1 MISKKSLLNFFKFLL
16 FLSIG
21 VVILYLVY
29 RSQNAA
35 FQADCALKEIP
46 AAECSLLDKV
56 WADFR
61 SVNPFW
67 ILMIFLA
74 YAVSNISRAIRWNM
88 LLGAMG
94 YRPKFINALLTIII
108 GYFANLGLPRMGEI
122 VRAGSMA
129 RYERI
134 PLEKV
139 IGTIVVDRI
148 VDVISILALTA
159 LAFVL
164 DFNTIWT
171 FADEHV
177 NLNER
182 FGGKGTLLLALV
194 AAGVVGL
201 SMVWLFRKRLLQ
213 IPIFQKIIQIAKGFA
228 EGIKTIRRL
237 DRPLIFVLHSINIWL
252 MFFLMSYCCFLAFA
266 PTAGLPMIAA
276 LTVFVFGAWGMVI
289 PSPGGMGTYH
299 FLAQLALGFYGI
311 SGEDGFSFANISFF
325 TVQLGCNILW
335 GILSLLLLPN
345 INRNYQPVISTS

>member
-21 VVILYLVY
+21 LVILYLVY

-35 FQADCALKEIP
+35 FQADCAIKGIP
-46 AAECSLLDKV
+46 AEECSLLDKV

-61 SVNPFW
+61 SVQPFW
-67 ILMIFLA
+67 ILMVFLA
-74 YAVSNISRAIRWNM
+74 YAVSNVSRAIRWNM

-94 YRPKFINALLTIII
+94 YRPKFVNALLTIII

-122 VRAGSMA
+122 VRAGTMA

-139 IGTIVVDRI
+139 IGTVVVDRI

-171 FADEHV
+171 FADKYV

-182 FGGKGTLLLALV
+182 FGGKGTLLLV
-194 AAGVVGL
+194 MGVVGIAGIGL
-201 SMVWLFRKRLLQ
+201 FWLLRKRLLQ
-213 IPIFQKIIQIAKGFA
+213 IPIFQKVLQIASGFA

-237 DRPLIFVLHSINIWL
+237 DRPWVFVLHSINIWL
-252 MFFLMSYCCFLAFA
+252 MFFLMSYFCFLAFA
-266 PTAGLPMIAA
+266 PTAGLPMVAA

-299 FLAQLALGFYGI
+299 FLAQLALGFYDI

-345 INRNYQPVISTS
+345 INRHYQPAVSTL